1 MSDQLAIDPTK
12 SALLVMDYQITVLET
27 FSAASGSAAVLEQ
40 MPKLI
45 AAARV
50 AQMTVAYIVVGFRP
64 GYPEVNPRNR
74 VFSMVKE
81 NGLLAADSA
90 GAEIHPAVAPQ
101 NGEPV
106 VVKHRVSA
114 FAGTDLD
121 MLLKAQDV
129 ETLILAGVQTSGVV
143 LSTLRQ
149 AADLDYRLVVAG
161 DCCTDPDHDVHH
173 VLLEKIFPRN
183 ATVATASEIAQAIR
197 RV

>member
-1 MSDQLAIDPTK
+1 MADQISNDPTK
-12 SALLVMDYQITVLET
+12 SALLVMDYQITVLEK
-27 FSAASGSAAVLEQ
+27 FSSAAGSAAVLDH

-45 AAARV
+45 AAARA
-50 AQMTVAYIVVGFRP
+50 AQMMVAYIVVGFRP

-74 VFSMVKE
+74 VFSTIKE

-90 GAEIHPAVAPQ
+90 GTKIHPAVAPRE
-101 NGEPV
+101 GEPV

-121 MLLKAQDV
+121 MLLKAKDI

-149 AADLDYRLVVAG
+149 GADLDYRLVVAG